1 MEAKSLFF
9 ESSRS
14 RDSVAVYFA
23 ITKSISVGGPNAH
36 AHTFVYHLAIA
47 NFSDRTVTLLGRK
60 WILTYPDGTREIVEG
75 DGIVGETPTLRPGE
89 VFRYHSQ
96 HVAGGPLRASGAFHG
111 KDASGAPLHVRIPEF
126 AMDPGAA

>member
-1 MEAKSLFF
+1 MPQGSPELPGLQVTVEKVVH
-9 ESSRS
+9 R
-14 RDSVAVYFA
+14 RNPGFA
-23 ITKSISVGGPNAH
+23 DAH

>member
-1 MEAKSLFF
+1 MSHALEDDILAT
-9 ESSRS
+9 
-14 RDSVAVYFA
+14 
-23 ITKSISVGGPNAH
+23 IISPVVVGQ
-36 AHTFVYHLAIA
+36 II
-47 NFSDRTVTLLGRK
+47 DK
-60 WILTYPDGTREIVEG
+60 DDGTREIVEG